1 MSTLKEK
8 AAKGLLWGSVSN
20 GLQQLLNLVIGIFL
34 ARRLSQSDYGMIG
47 MITIFVA
54 LGASL
59 QEGGFIAALNK
70 RKNATYNDYNAVFWT
85 SLGVGVVFYLL
96 LFACAPLIA
105 NFYKQPQLTSLTRY
119 VALSFVISSL
129 STAPRAYLF
138 THLMVRETSIM
149 TITALAVSGIVA
161 ITMAFMGMSYWS
173 IATQNIVYIII
184 IATLSYHFARW
195 RPSMRVNFT
204 PIKEMIGFSSR
215 LLITNIFTIINTHV
229 FSVILGKLYTAPD
242 VGNYTQAN
250 KWNTMG
256 SSLISN
262 MMYGIAQ
269 PVFIRVDDDRARQ
282 KAILRKMLRFTALV
296 AFPLMLGLAL
306 VAKEFIVIL
315 ITDRW
320 LESAR
325 LMQLLCV
332 AGAFAPISYLFSNL
346 IISRGHSSRYMWAT
360 IGQCLAG
367 LSLALL
373 FASNGIHV
381 MVAAYVM
388 VSVLWTGVWLWL
400 AHRETRLN
408 FWEFARDISPYLLLS
423 AALCVMAHFIANGI
437 GNIYLRFTAKV
448 LLVGVPYVVI
458 LWMLG
463 SIILHEGIEML
474 RDKFRHQNH
483 P

>member
-70 RKNATYNDYNAVFWT
+70 RKNASYNDYNAVFWT
-85 SLGVGVVFYLL
+85 SLGVGAAFYLL
-96 LFACAPLIA
+96 LFTCAPLIA
-105 NFYKQPQLTSLTRY
+105 RFYDQPQLTPLTRY

-138 THLMVRETSIM
+138 CHLMVRETSIM
-149 TITALAVSGIVA
+149 TITALFVSGIVA

-173 IATQNIVYIII
+173 IATQNIIYITV
-184 IATLSYHFARW
+184 IAALSYRFARW
-195 RPSMRVNFT
+195 RPSLRVNLT
-204 PIKEMIGFSSR
+204 PIREMIGFSSR

-229 FSVILGKLYTAPD
+229 FSVVLGKLYTATD
-242 VGNYTQAN
+242 VGHYTQAN

-269 PVFIRVDDDRARQ
+269 PVFIRVDDDPIRQ

-315 ITDRW
+315 ITERW
-320 LESAR
+320 TESAR

-346 IISRGHSSRYMWAT
+346 VISRGHSSRYMWAT
-360 IGQCLAG
+360 IGQCIAG

-373 FASNGIHV
+373 SASHGIRA
-381 MVAAYVM
+381 MVAAYVA
-388 VSVLWTGVWLWL
+388 VSVLWTGIWLWL
-400 AHRETRLN
+400 AHRETQLGLS
-408 FWEFARDISPYLLLS
+408 EFVRDISPYLLLS
-423 AALCVMAHFIANGI
+423 AALCLTAHFSTTGI
-437 GNIYLRFTAKV
+437 GNIYLRFAAKV
-448 LLVGVPYVVI
+448 LMVAIPYVAI
-458 LWMLG
+458 LWLLG
-463 SIILHEGIEML
+463 SKILHEGIEML
-474 RDKFRHQNH
+474 IKSFHR
-483 P
+483 

>member
-34 ARRLSQSDYGMIG
+34 ARHLSQSDYGMIG

-59 QEGGFIAALNK
+59 QEGGFISALNK
-70 RKNATYNDYNAVFWT
+70 RKNASYNDYNAVFWT
-85 SLGVGVVFYLL
+85 SLGVGVGFYLL
-96 LFACAPLIA
+96 LFAAAPLIA
-105 NFYKQPQLTSLTRY
+105 RFYHHPELTALTRY

-138 THLMVRETSIM
+138 CHLMVRETSIM
-149 TITALAVSGIVA
+149 TITALAISGIVA

-184 IATLSYHFARW
+184 IAALSYHFARW
-195 RPSMRVNFT
+195 RPSIKVDFT

-215 LLITNIFTIINTHV
+215 LLITNVFTIINTHL
-229 FSVILGKLYTAPD
+229 FSVVLGKLYTAPD

-262 MMYGIAQ
+262 MMYGVAQ

-282 KAILRKMLRFTALV
+282 KAILRKMLRFTAFV

-315 ITDRW
+315 ITERW
-320 LESAR
+320 IESAR

-346 IISRGHSSRYMWAT
+346 VISRGHSSRHMWAT

-373 FASNGIHV
+373 FANYGIHV
-381 MVAAYVM
+381 MVAAYVT

-400 AHRETRLN
+400 ANRETHLGLG
-408 FWEFARDISPYLLLS
+408 EFVRDISPYLLLS
-423 AALCVMAHFIANGI
+423 VALCAVAHLAAGNI
-437 GNIYLRFTAKV
+437 GNIYLRFAVKV
-448 LLVGVPYVVI
+448 VMVAVPYVVI
-458 LWMLG
+458 LWLLG
-463 SIILHEGIEML
+463 SKILHEGIEML
-474 RDKFRHQNH
+474 KGKVIHQ
-483 P
+483 

>member
-34 ARRLSQSDYGMIG
+34 ARHLSQSDYGMIG

-59 QEGGFIAALNK
+59 QEGGFISALNK
-70 RKNATYNDYNAVFWT
+70 RKNASYNDYNAVFWT
-85 SLGVGVVFYLL
+85 SLGVGVGFYLL
-96 LFACAPLIA
+96 LFAAAPLIA
-105 NFYKQPQLTSLTRY
+105 KFYHHPELTSLTRY

-138 THLMVRETSIM
+138 CHLMVRETSIM
-149 TITALAVSGIVA
+149 TITALAISGIVA

-184 IATLSYHFARW
+184 IAALSYHLARW
-195 RPSMRVNFT
+195 RPRIKVIFT
-204 PIKEMIGFSSR
+204 PIKEMIGFSSW
-215 LLITNIFTIINTHV
+215 LLITNVFTIVNTHI
-229 FSVILGKLYTAPD
+229 FSVVLGKLYTAPD

-282 KAILRKMLRFTALV
+282 KAILRKMLRFTAFV

-315 ITDRW
+315 ITERW
-320 LESAR
+320 IESAR

-346 IISRGHSSRYMWAT
+346 VISRGHSSRHMWAT

-373 FASNGIHV
+373 FANYGIHI
-381 MVAAYVM
+381 MVAAYVT

-400 AHRETRLN
+400 ANRETHLGFR
-408 FWEFARDISPYLLLS
+408 EFVRDISPYMLLS
-423 AALCVMAHFIANGI
+423 VALCAVAHFTAGNI
-437 GNIYLRFTAKV
+437 GNIYLRFAVKV
-448 LLVGVPYVVI
+448 VMVAVPYVVI
-458 LWMLG
+458 LWLLG
-463 SIILHEGIEML
+463 SKILHEGIEML
-474 RDKFRHQNH
+474 REKMSHKSV
-483 P
+483 